1 MGNAGTKDAI
11 GDGMEQ
17 REPAGESFEQ
27 LWLLRACYALRSDYD
42 SRSVLRV
49 ADAVAY
55 GEQLLRLARIR
66 ERWSGYGTTN
76 RTF

>member
-1 MGNAGTKDAI
+1 
-11 GDGMEQ
+11 MEQ
-17 REPAGESFEQ
+17 HRQAGETFEQ

-42 SRSVLRV
+42 SRSTLTV
-49 ADAVAY
+49 DEAVAY
-55 GEQLLRLARIR
+55 GQRLLRLVRLR